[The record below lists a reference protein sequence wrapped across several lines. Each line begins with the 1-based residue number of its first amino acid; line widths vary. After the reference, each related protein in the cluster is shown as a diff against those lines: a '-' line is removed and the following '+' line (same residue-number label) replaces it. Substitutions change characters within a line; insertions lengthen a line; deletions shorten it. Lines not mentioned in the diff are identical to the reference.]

1 MTKRQL
7 RKAAYKAI
15 VKENKSHQEAF
26 DELSQDSSVDLDKLA
41 DELSLVP
48 SPAKNSKLQTLRYL
62 FIGILVLIVL
72 LRIVG
77 MISLNELMQ
86 LDPKFLILAVILGL
100 FVPIYGIVGALTS
113 RAEFYR
119 TTSMLIALNLF
130 RTLIS
135 GKMSTELFD
144 LLFLIPSII
153 AVILGVYLP
162 LKLRTMYV
170 KNRIRE
176 EIDGVTKSRYEYVFE
191 NNKLP
196 GNSELIDADLV

>member
-7 RKAAYKAI
+7 RKATYKAI

-41 DELSLVP
+41 DELSQVP

-62 FIGILVLIVL
+62 FIGILVLIIL

-86 LDPKFLILAVILGL
+86 LDPKFLLLAVILGL

-113 RAEFYR
+113 RAEYYR
-119 TTSMLIALNLF
+119 TTAMLIALNLF

-144 LLFLIPSII
+144 LLFIIPSII

-162 LKLRTMYV
+162 LKLRTKYV
-170 KNRIRE
+170 RNRISE
-176 EIDGVTKSRYEYVFE
+176 DIDGIKQSKYEYTFE
-191 NNKLP
+191 NSKLP
-196 GNSELIDADLV
+196 ENNELIDSDV